1 MTAIIYFYDF
11 MQIVCV
17 GFILL
22 CINVPLKDGDLSL
35 KHVGEF
41 MSVDALRFYIN
52 CVDLLVYVTV
62 VTMRGPSDTAVCS
75 IP

>member
-1 MTAIIYFYDF
+1 

-22 CINVPLKDGDLSL
+22 CTNVSLKDGDLSL

-52 CVDLLVYVTV
+52 CLDLLVYVTSHSA
-62 VTMRGPSDTAVCS
+62 RN
-75 IP
+75 

>member
-1 MTAIIYFYDF
+1 MH
-11 MQIVCV
+11 IVCV

-22 CINVPLKDGDLSL
+22 CIIVSFKDGYLSL

-52 CVDLLVYVTV
+52 CVDLLVYV
-62 VTMRGPSDTAVCS
+62 SVCS
-75 IP
+75 HNARNE